1 MIRNCKGCGTPIE
14 IKDGRLCSR
23 SPSTN
28 RVGITCLKPAYRHQ
42 CTTWDK
48 KSGTTLEIY
57 YLCYDCEA
65 KILETLG
72 GK

>member
-28 RVGITCLKPAYRHQ
+28 RKGITCLKPAYRHQ
-42 CTTWDK
+42 CTTWNSK
-48 KSGTTLEIY
+48 GSQLEIF

-65 KILETLG
+65 EIIEALG